1 MNNFPTPLVGNRR
14 EDLMFYPVRIFN
26 KKGQLKKIVASES
39 LSQKYWNKVFDPTR
53 KNIQITVK
61 GLSKRDRAL
70 LGWEPDE
77 ILYSQD

>member
-1 MNNFPTPLVGNRR
+1 
-14 EDLMFYPVRIFN
+14 MFYPVRVFN
-26 KKGQLKKIVASES
+26 KKGQLKKVVASES

-53 KNIQITVK
+53 KNIQISVK
-61 GLSKRDRAL
+61 GLSKKDRAK

>member
-1 MNNFPTPLVGNRR
+1 
-14 EDLMFYPVRIFN
+14 MFYPVRIFN
-26 KKGQLKKIVASES
+26 KKGQLKKVVASES

-53 KNIQITVK
+53 KNIQISVK
-61 GLSKRDRAL
+61 GLSKKDRAM